1 MMKVIIITAM
11 YPPNRTGTSFYSKNL
26 AFTLSNH
33 GCSVEVITTKNDDT
47 SYVEENAPFVV
58 HRIPALHMPLKNYF
72 KHLRFCSIIPG
83 NYIRIYKIIK
93 KFDPDFVLLI
103 NHYLDIAFPA
113 IYASAVAKAPLYVSI
128 GTQLQSLNRFRHKI
142 LQLLDRLII
151 GNFIFPKALK
161 IISWDKEIERYL
173 KDVHNKK
180 NVAKSVIIPFGV
192 NGNLEYYKKNDYKY
206 DESAQ
211 ILGVGAI
218 IDHRDYL
225 YQIRVFNELLKS
237 IPNLTFKIIGNQYI
251 DKPVKLV
258 QQFGI
263 EDHVIFTG
271 ELPHEKVLEEY
282 NRSVLHWMML
292 SGEYVGLGTSTI
304 EAMLIGV
311 PAISNI
317 PENLFG
323 LDLLHDMVNFI
334 HTDGVNIESD
344 LIKITKVIT
353 DKELRRRIGSNG
365 KAFVKKYMNWDIV
378 AQNYIHHFSLDS
390 NI

>member
-1 MMKVIIITAM
+1 MRVIIITAM

-26 AFTLSNH
+26 ASTLSNH
-33 GCSVEVITTKNDDT
+33 GCSVEIITTKNDDP
-47 SYVEENAPFVV
+47 SYVEENTSFKV

-72 KHLRFCSIIPG
+72 KHLRFCSLIPG
-83 NYIRIYKIIK
+83 NYIRIKKIIK

-113 IYASAVAKAPLYVSI
+113 IYAASVAGAPLYISI

-142 LQLLDRLII
+142 LRFLDRLII
-151 GNFIFPKALK
+151 GNLIFPKALK

-180 NVAKSVIIPFGV
+180 NVSKSVIIPFGV
-192 NGNLEYYKKNDYKY
+192 NGNLDYYKRNDYKY
-206 DESAQ
+206 EASSQ

-218 IDHRDYL
+218 IDHRNYL
-225 YQIRVFNELLKS
+225 YQIRVFNKLLKTF
-237 IPNLTFKIIGNQYI
+237 PNLTLKIIGNIYI

-258 QQFGI
+258 QQLGI

-271 ELPHEKVLEEY
+271 ELPHDEVLEEY
-282 NRSVLHWMML
+282 NRSSLHWMML

-323 LDLLHDMVNFI
+323 LDLLHDMVNYI
-334 HTDGVNIESD
+334 HTDGVNIEND
-344 LIKITKVIT
+344 CIKITSVLT
-353 DKELRRRIGSNG
+353 DQNLRKTIGNNG
-365 KAFVKKYMNWDIV
+365 KNFVQKYMNWDLV
-378 AQNYIHHFSLDS
+378 AENYIHYFSLDS
-390 NI
+390 KN

>member
-1 MMKVIIITAM
+1 MRVAIITAM
-11 YPPNRTGTSFYSKNL
+11 YPPNMTGTSFYSNNL
-26 AFTLSNH
+26 ADTLSRH
-33 GCSVEVITTKNDDT
+33 GCSVEIITTKNDDP
-47 SYVEENAPFVV
+47 SYEDDSSPFVV

-72 KHLRFCSIIPG
+72 KHLRFCSVIPG
-83 NYIRIYKIIK
+83 NYIRIKKIIK
-93 KFDPDFVLLI
+93 KFDPDFILLI

-113 IYASAVAKAPLYVSI
+113 IYAATVAKAPLYISI
-128 GTQLQSLNRFRHKI
+128 GTQLQSLNKFRHKI
-142 LQLLDRLII
+142 LQFLDRLII
-151 GNFIFPKALK
+151 GKLIFPRALK

-173 KDVHNKK
+173 KDVHNEK

-192 NGNLEYYKKNDYKY
+192 NGDLEYYKSNEYTYED
-206 DESAQ
+206 STQ

-225 YQIRVFNELLKS
+225 YQIRVFNELLKTF
-237 IPNLTFKIIGNQYI
+237 PNLTFKIIGNQYI

-271 ELPHEKVLEEY
+271 ELPHEEVLDEY
-282 NRSVLHWMML
+282 NKSVLHWMML

-311 PAISNI
+311 PSISNI

-334 HTDGVNIESD
+334 HTDGESIKSD
-344 LIKITKVIT
+344 LSKISSVLTDQKLRIKIGI
-353 DKELRRRIGSNG
+353 NG
-365 KAFVKKYMNWDIV
+365 KNFVQKYMNWDLV
-378 AQNYIHHFSLDS
+378 AENYIQHFIQDS
-390 NI
+390 IH